1 MKEYIF
7 NLGNQFKN
15 LDIVLGMIGNRREL
29 ISKRERRIRRGVLGS
44 EIPCRVLQVRLQCTY
59 MG

>member
-29 ISKRERRIRRGVLGS
+29 ISRRERRIRRGVLGS
-44 EIPCRVLQVRLQCTY
+44 EYPAEFFK
-59 MG
+59 

>member
-7 NLGNQFKN
+7 NLGNQFKS

-44 EIPCRVLQVRLQCTY
+44 EIPCRFFK
-59 MG
+59 